1 MQNVEI
7 PHTAVNRRKGDR
19 FLMHAQP
26 KILIVDPDVTVH
38 WEIGSALRSDGYG
51 ISSCHTANLALRS
64 ARDEHPDL
72 ILMEA
77 VLPDG
82 DGVMICQELRK
93 LTDVPILMISGKCS
107 EMDKIMGLMAG
118 ADDYISKP
126 YGLGE
131 VVARVKAH
139 LRRSLVIKRKKE
151 QAAVR
156 EAKNVIRLGPLVID
170 PESCTVEVDGRPVQL
185 TTKEF
190 KVLVLLAENPK
201 RVFQPE
207 EIYRSVWGYDGLDD
221 FRTVA
226 VHISTL
232 RKKIQQVSNVSI
244 IQNVRGIGYRME
256 IL

>member
-1 MQNVEI
+1 
-7 PHTAVNRRKGDR
+7 
-19 FLMHAQP
+19 MHAQP
-26 KILIVDPDVTVH
+26 KILIVDPDEAVH
-38 WEIGSALRSDGYG
+38 REIGSALRPDGYG
-51 ISSCHTANLALRS
+51 ISSCHSANLALRK
-64 ARDEHPDL
+64 ARDDPPDL

-93 LTDVPILMISGKCS
+93 LTDVPILLISGKCS

-118 ADDYISKP
+118 ADDYIGKP
-126 YGLGE
+126 YSLGE
-131 VVARVKAH
+131 VVARIKVH

-151 QAAVR
+151 QAAA
-156 EAKNVIRLGPLVID
+156 EETQSVIRLGPLAID
-170 PESCTVEVDGRPVQL
+170 LESCTVEVEGRPVQL

-190 KVLVLLAENPK
+190 KVLVLLAENPR

-232 RKKIQQVSNVSI
+232 RKKIQQVSNVSV

-256 IL
+256 VASPED

>member
-1 MQNVEI
+1 MQ
-7 PHTAVNRRKGDR
+7 G
-19 FLMHAQP
+19 QP
-26 KILIVDPDVTVH
+26 LILIADPDEAVRR
-38 WEIGSALRSDGYG
+38 EIGTALQSDGYRVTG
-51 ISSCHTANLALRS
+51 CHS
-64 ARDEHPDL
+64 ADAAVAERRGTIPRTL

-77 VLPDG
+77 ILPDG

-93 LTDVPILMISGKCS
+93 LTDVPILMISAKCS

-126 YGLGE
+126 YSQGE

-139 LRRSLVIKRKKE
+139 LRRSLLIKRKKE
-151 QAAVR
+151 LAAAQ
-156 EAKNVIRLGPLVID
+156 ETKSVIRLGPLTID
-170 PESCTVEVDGRPVQL
+170 LESCTVEVEGRPVQL

-207 EIYRSVWGYDGLDD
+207 EIYRIVWGYDGLDD

-232 RKKIQQVSNVSI
+232 RKKILQVSNLSV